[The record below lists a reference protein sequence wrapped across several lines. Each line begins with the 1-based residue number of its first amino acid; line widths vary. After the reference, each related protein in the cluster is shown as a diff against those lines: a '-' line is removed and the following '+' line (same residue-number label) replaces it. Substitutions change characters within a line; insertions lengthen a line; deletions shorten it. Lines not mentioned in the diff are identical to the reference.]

1 MKTIQAVFRWVL
13 FLTFAT
19 ALPIFPQSHAEDAH
33 VTGTITDTSGGG
45 VGGVRV
51 TAQQEGVSDA
61 QLWTATSATD
71 GTYNLSLPP
80 GRYRVHFSRDPFSPR
95 DFTLQLASGESR
107 SLPFRLDLEPLS
119 ANVVVTAQALPISQ
133 QQTTAPTDVVTRED
147 IDNRESVELPDLLQF
162 SPGVIFGRTGANGGS
177 ASLFL
182 DGGNSNFTKV
192 LVDGSTINPPG
203 GAVDFSI
210 LTTDNLDK
218 VEIVHGAESAIYGTD
233 AVSGVVQLFTHRG
246 STRVPAFSAFAEGGS
261 FSSGRGGVD
270 LSGLLGRFDYSASA
284 SYLDFG
290 GQVPNNDIT
299 NRTLSGNF
307 GYAFSDSNQLHLS
320 LRNNT
325 SDGGIPGQT
334 VFEPPSLYQR
344 IKQQLFSANLRWD
357 FSTGTHWHYELMGAE
372 MYTHQHSFNPQQS
385 FYATDPNVG
394 CPQANQNAVAT
405 AEFCDFVYDDIFNY
419 NRASVTA
426 QASYVLPKFGATAG
440 YQYEV
445 ENGSLSYLE
454 QPHIRRNNQGG
465 YLDFRY
471 MPHPRAS
478 LDFGGRAEA
487 NASFGTRVVPR
498 AGASL
503 VLRYGRGF
511 WGDTLYRIFYGQGIK
526 EPRFDQ
532 SYGTDPCDPGNPSL
546 KPESSKTWS
555 TGIDQKLAH
564 DRIRLSADYYSNRFY
579 EIVSFTFCAPGGPC
593 PVTPPLNCPF
603 GYGTYFNTD
612 LARAR
617 GTHISAEARATKW
630 LLICGNYTYDD
641 SLVIKSPNAFDPALI
656 PGNRLIRRPPNSGSI
671 TFTGAYRQFT
681 ATFAGYFVGQTT
693 DSDFLGLG
701 YTRNPGYAR
710 FDLSAS
716 YIFYRGFSVYA
727 KATNLFDKSYQL
739 ALGYPALGRDA
750 RIGLRY
756 QFAGR
761 D

>member
-1 MKTIQAVFRWVL
+1 MRTIQSAFLSIL
-13 FLTFAT
+13 FLTLAS
-19 ALPIFPQSHAEDAH
+19 ALPVFPQSHPEDAH
-33 VTGTITDTSGGG
+33 VTGNISDASGRG

-51 TAQQEGVSDA
+51 TAQQEGVSEA

-71 GTYNLSLPP
+71 GNYSLSLPP
-80 GRYRVHFSRDPFSPR
+80 GRYRVHFSREPFSPR
-95 DFTLQLASGESR
+95 DFTLDLAPGESR
-107 SLPFRLDLEPLS
+107 TLSFRLDLEPLS
-119 ANVVVTAQALPISQ
+119 ANVVVTAQALPVTE
-133 QQTTAPTDVVTRED
+133 QQTTAPTDIITRED
-147 IDNRESVELPDLLQF
+147 IENRQSVLLPDLLQY
-162 SPGVIFGRTGANGGS
+162 SPGVVFGRTGANGGS

-192 LVDGSTINPPG
+192 LVDGSAINPPG

-218 VEIVHGAESAIYGTD
+218 IEIVHGAESAIYGTD
-233 AVSGVVQLFTHRG
+233 AVAGVVQLFTRRG
-246 STRVPAFSAFAEGGS
+246 TTRVPSFTAFAEGGS
-261 FSSGRGGVD
+261 FASARGGAQF
-270 LSGLLGRFDYSASA
+270 SGLLGRFDYSAA
-284 SYLDFG
+284 GSYLEYG
-290 GQVPNNDIT
+290 GQVPNNDLV

-307 GYAFSDSNQLHLS
+307 GYTFSDRNQLRLS
-320 LRNNT
+320 VRNNS
-325 SDGGIPGQT
+325 SDAGIPGQT
-334 VFEPPSLYQR
+334 LFEPPSLDQR
-344 IKQQLFSANLRWD
+344 INQELFTTNARWES
-357 FSTGTHWHYELMGAE
+357 STGSHWHYQLMGAE
-372 MYTHQHSFNPQQS
+372 AYTHQHSFNPEQS
-385 FYATDPNVG
+385 FYATDPNVF
-394 CPQANQNAVAT
+394 CPQANPNAVAT
-405 AEFCDFVYDDIFNY
+405 AEFCDFTYDDRFNY
-419 NRASVTA
+419 NRASVSA
-426 QASYVLPKFGATAG
+426 QASYVLPKFGATGG

-471 MPHPRAS
+471 LPHPRAS
-478 LDFGGRAEA
+478 LDFGLRAES

-503 VLRYGRGF
+503 ALRYGRGF
-511 WGDTLYRIFYGQGIK
+511 WGDTRYRIFYGQGIK

-555 TGIDQKLAH
+555 TGIDQKLAN
-564 DRIRLSADYYSNRFY
+564 DRVKLSADYFSNRFY
-579 EIVSFTFCAPGGPC
+579 NLVSFTFCAPGGPC
-593 PVTPPLNCPF
+593 PVTPPPGCPF

-617 GTHISAEARATKW
+617 GTHISAEAQVTKW
-630 LLICGNYTYDD
+630 LFITGNYTYDD
-641 SLVIKSPNAFDPALI
+641 SLVIKSPNAFDPALV

-671 TFTGAYRQFT
+671 TFMGTFRQFS
-681 ATFAGYFVGQTT
+681 ATFAGYFVGQST

-701 YTRNPGYAR
+701 YTRSPGYAR
-710 FDLSAS
+710 FDVSGN
-716 YIFYRGFSVYA
+716 YNFYRGFSVYA
-727 KATNLFDKSYQL
+727 RATNLFDKSYQL

-761 D
+761 N